1 MKKNSSKIT
10 SIDLRELYS
19 ILLSNLNYIIGF
31 TVLGLLLGFFVVSSV
46 SKDSYRITTEI
57 VFDEIKLEIIEKEFD
72 IVIADRFPVIV
83 NTYIL
88 PDLAESSDIFYPFSV
103 MEGGQY
109 QTKLISIIDLPDRNE
124 AKSSFE
130 KLSNLIKSHFEE
142 DVYSLYM
149 NDVNNVEHYYS
160 KKRDDF
166 LEENLDFINKNLT
179 DNTPSTED
187 NKNNTPENI
196 AISFLLGAL
205 NEKLISTSQTRSDNT
220 FFSMNDNFDDYVSQ
234 LSMNGIFIDE
244 PSVLF
249 RQDQNTQI
257 VKMGEEFNFSPLIGA
272 LLGLFLS
279 IVLIIFIKS
288 NRYAK

>member
-179 DNTPSTED
+179 DNTP
-187 NKNNTPENI
+187 ENI